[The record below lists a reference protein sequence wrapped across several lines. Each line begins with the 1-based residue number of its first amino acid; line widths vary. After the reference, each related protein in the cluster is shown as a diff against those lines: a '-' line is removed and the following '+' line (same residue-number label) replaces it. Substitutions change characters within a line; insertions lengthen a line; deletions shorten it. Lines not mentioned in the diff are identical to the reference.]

1 MPKRANADVR
11 SLDLAAITGSSSKRD
26 AYRVVRQAG
35 HRGLRAP
42 GVRLPRGTAVG
53 VGEAQEGVGKLVCVN
68 VSFKTLSIEP
78 K

>member
-1 MPKRANADVR
+1 MAFSLLASSRGVVLAESFTDR
-11 SLDLAAITGSSSKRD
+11 SHCH
-26 AYRVVRQAG
+26 RQ
-35 HRGLRAP
+35 L
-42 GVRLPRGTAVG
+42 RLPRGTAVG